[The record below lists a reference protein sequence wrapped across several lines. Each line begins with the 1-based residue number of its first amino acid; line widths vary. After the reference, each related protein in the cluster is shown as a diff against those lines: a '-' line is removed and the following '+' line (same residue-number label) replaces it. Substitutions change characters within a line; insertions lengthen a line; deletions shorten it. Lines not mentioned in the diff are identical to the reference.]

1 MRIQHNILAMN
12 AYRNYNTNTSA
23 LAKNLE
29 KLSSGYKINRAGDDA
44 AGLAISEKM
53 RAQITG
59 LNAAQKNVKDGI
71 SLVKTAEGAMQ
82 EIQDM
87 LNRMDYLATQSANG
101 TYDDPVDRLNLQK
114 EVDALKAEINRIA
127 DSANFNG
134 INLLDGKRSMAT
146 SISALGELDKE
157 AMLDGVDPTAGGKAL
172 VNVTLGAGAGAS
184 SFKDAAV
191 SDVAGETAEGANPS
205 PATGAVLSFKV
216 ADTTSTGNE
225 TTLDGITLDG
235 TNGLSAVAAGA
246 SGLDKL
252 YDVKVTLAD
261 GTEITDWTSNTA
273 ITTGA
278 TIELTAKNKGAT
290 NDEAAIKGLVAKA
303 DGTVTFTDGQ
313 DEGAGT
319 AATSTKYEFTLDLT
333 QVEGGQKISLGGK
346 DLVVTNV
353 AADTS
358 GDGKLAINGIDL
370 TDKTTAAQ
378 GLTKLAGDLKTALDA
393 TFTDFNAKVTYDNA
407 TGKASV
413 TLTANTPG
421 AAGNVGDI
429 RVVSNEDKTL
439 VDGNITYTKGTD
451 TVPGTAGALA
461 KVTYQSDELKAAN
474 MQAGTEIKI
483 GDDLT
488 IKIVADTATP
498 GAGEIKLSDAKD
510 PTKLAQF
517 IENNPDFRGGKVT
530 YNDTDGKLT
539 FEDVTAGETLDA
551 LKTNTKVQVKAPIA
565 DPTAGTAIAGTGGLN
580 IEIGT
585 TTVGDLKNHEITIDG
600 KTVKLGDLFD
610 IKVTAGGSTTAL
622 GDTAAI
628 GAGANISFEA
638 KQTGKLADEVM
649 NAIKYTGKAST
660 EVRDGWDEGQ
670 TGAGN
675 NTHYEL
681 NISTDNTKLAGGA
694 SFSFGTGDK
703 ATTFDITY
711 DDVETGNGTGAP
723 GGSTNEVGADRT
735 KIKLSSAMT
744 DQEKADAI
752 KAAVAGKMS
761 DFNVKVTVDGGS
773 IKLEATAKE
782 ATADT
787 NYGGVRFSS
796 AGGAFSG
803 GVYNAY
809 NAFDGGTEG
818 TYAKVSYGFDSSKLE
833 VGDKVTIGGISINV
847 GEKDATEKDANGKV
861 TSITI
866 SKENAQSADKL
877 IAAFESAGF
886 QSGQLEIADGKL
898 TITGQKTGQ
907 KAEDLAKEMGVSV
920 SSTTRALTS
929 GGLTLQI
936 GDTSD
941 SYNQLTVS
949 IGDMHTEALGIAG
962 IDIGNQEGA
971 SAAIQTIRDAINKVS
986 SVRGDLGATQNRLEH
1001 TANNLS
1007 VMAENIQDA
1016 ESTIRDTDVAEEMM
1030 AYTKNN
1036 ILVQSAQAM
1045 LAQANAVPQGVLQ
1058 LLG

>member
-172 VNVTLGAGAGAS
+172 VNVTVGAGAGNNSKSIDAS
-184 SFKDAAV
+184 TDAAKTYDGV
-191 SDVAGETAEGANPS
+191 DPSAATKAEASVTVDATFLGNYADTDALKAATAGGVDLDKLFDLKINGADADWTTNTTLNANDEIELVAKNGGALSSAQITDLEGILGAGGVVTNGADEGA
-205 PATGAVLSFKV
+205 ATPDTEASYVINLDLTKLEGGQVLSIGGNDFTVTNDPTQTGNNFINISGLNLNDATDQQTLATQIGNKMGAVLANFDYSDN
-216 ADTTSTGNE
+216 A
-225 TTLDGITLDG
+225 
-235 TNGLSAVAAGA
+235 AAG
-246 SGLDKL
+246 G
-252 YDVKVTLAD
+252 TLS
-261 GTEITDWTSNTA
+261 IN
-273 ITTGA
+273 
-278 TIELTAKNKGAT
+278 LN
-290 NDEAAIKGLVAKA
+290 AKA
-303 DGTVTFTDGQ
+303 GQ
-313 DEGAGT
+313 
-319 AATSTKYEFTLDLT
+319 
-333 QVEGGQKISLGGK
+333 
-346 DLVVTNV
+346 
-353 AADTS
+353 
-358 GDGKLAINGIDL
+358 
-370 TDKTTAAQ
+370 
-378 GLTKLAGDLKTALDA
+378 
-393 TFTDFNAKVTYDNA
+393 
-407 TGKASV
+407 
-413 TLTANTPG
+413 G
-421 AAGNVGDI
+421 AAGNLGEVRMTTNSGTNPLTGYTYNKFQEGAAGAAGKHAQ
-429 RVVSNEDKTL
+429 VTYESEDL
-439 VDGNITYTKGTD
+439 QAANL
-451 TVPGTAGALA
+451 TAGSTL
-461 KVTYQSDELKAAN
+461 
-474 MQAGTEIKI
+474 KI
-483 GDDLT
+483 GNG
-488 IKIVADTATP
+488 IEIEIVADTATNL
-498 GAGEIKLSDAKD
+498 AANQIKVGDVS
-510 PTKLAQF
+510 TKLAEV
-517 IENNPDFRGGKVT
+517 IEKQAGTDFGLAN
-530 YNDTDGKLT
+530 YNATNGTLT
-539 FEDVTAGETLDA
+539 FTAKEGGTGKLDA
-551 LKTNTKVQVKAPIA
+551 LKTA
-565 DPTAGTAIAGTGGLN
+565 TAISVTAAPTPGSDTATAGTGGLD

-622 GDTAAI
+622 GDSAAI

-866 SKENAQSADKL
+866 SKENAQNADKL